1 MLRDSLRLFKWV
13 FPSLEYFKAKIILN
27 IILYEPV
34 ITVFTVCIQAWENS
48 VDSEEHGISSES
60 TLFATH
66 PDIKMGSKLYVQILQ
81 QVW

>member
-1 MLRDSLRLFKWV
+1 M

-34 ITVFTVCIQAWENS
+34 ITVFTICIQAWENS
-48 VDSEEHGISSES
+48 VDSAEYGISSES

-66 PDIKMGSKLYVQILQ
+66 PAIFRNGQ
-81 QVW
+81 